1 MAGAPLGVVVGET
14 VPRGAAEQDTLQ
26 VTPRFVESLPT
37 VAVTC
42 AVVPAST
49 VVVAAEA
56 ETLLASV
63 VNVSNE
69 RSESYT
75 SKRGAEVYGEKKMS
89 PLLLHLR
96 VPRVRAENRPQIHK
110 KKKELEDKK

>member
-1 MAGAPLGVVVGET
+1 MAGALLGVVVGET
-14 VPRGAAEQDTLQ
+14 VPQGAAEQDTLQ
-26 VTPRFVESLPT
+26 VTPRFVELLPT

-56 ETLLASV
+56 ETLRASV
-63 VNVSNE
+63 VDVSNE

-75 SKRGAEVYGEKKMS
+75 SNRARKYTAKKKMS

-96 VPRVRAENRPQIHK
+96 VPR
-110 KKKELEDKK
+110 